1 MIMQRNNP
9 RLAVDW
15 VGNRWSGELLHSVI
29 EARAALRAE
38 AMLASNTG

>member
-15 VGNRWSGELLHSVI
+15 AGNRELLHGVI
-29 EARAALRAE
+29 ETRAALRAE